1 MATGH
6 LRKRVGKSGVVS
18 YQLIAETECDP
29 ITGKR
34 ERRYKTVHG
43 TKKQAEAALRKMIDD
58 LEQGNVT
65 TSSAMKVQDW
75 MTLWVE
81 TYLPNIEETTRVGYD
96 EKIKN
101 YIAPELGHIQ
111 LKALKPTN
119 VQTWINGL
127 SKRGLSPK
135 TIRNAYN
142 NLNAAMKKAVV
153 LRMIPHNP
161 CEGAELPKL
170 VKYQA
175 NIYDAPDMKK
185 ALSVAEGTDMYIPVL
200 LALAVGLR
208 RGELLALRW
217 HHIDFVAGV
226 VHIRDNMV
234 KGKDGKPVIKTP
246 KSASGTRDIAVGSN
260 VLSALSAAREAYDKA
275 KTSPGFHDD
284 GFVVCQ
290 ENGKHFMPDSM
301 TQKWE
306 RFMIAKGLSHVRLHD
321 LRHSCATAMIDAG
334 VDAVTVKDTLGHA
347 DVTTT
352 MKFYVHSTP
361 AMSKRAAETMD
372 KVIFSQ

>member
-6 LRKRVGKSGVVS
+6 LRKRVGKNGAVS
-18 YQLIAETECDP
+18 YQITVETDCNP
-29 ITGKR
+29 LTGER
-34 ERRYKTVHG
+34 ERRWKTVRG
-43 TKKQAEAALRKMIDD
+43 TKKQAEAVMRRMIDE
-58 LEQGNVT
+58 LEQGNVAT
-65 TSSAMKVQDW
+65 PSAMKVQDW
-75 MTLWVE
+75 MTLWVG
-81 TYLPNIEETTRVGYD
+81 TYLPNIEETTRVGYE

-101 YIAPELGHIQ
+101 YIVPELGHIQ

-119 VQTWINGL
+119 VQSWINGL
-127 SKRGLSPK
+127 NKRGLSPK
-135 TIRNAYN
+135 TIRNVFN

-153 LRMIPHNP
+153 LRMIPNNP

-175 NIYDAPDMKK
+175 NIYDTPDMKK
-185 ALSVAEGTDMYIPVL
+185 ALSIAEGTDMYIPVL
-200 LALAVGLR
+200 LALTVGLR

-217 HHIDFVAGV
+217 HHIDFETGV
-226 VHIRDNMV
+226 IHIRDNMV

-246 KSASGTRDIAVGSN
+246 KSASGTRDIIVGSS
-260 VLSALSAAREAYDKA
+260 VLSALSAAKEAYDKA

-290 ENGKHFMPDSM
+290 ENGKHYMPDSM

-306 RFMIAKGLSHVRLHD
+306 RFMTAKGLPHVRLHD
-321 LRHSCATAMIDAG
+321 LRHSCATAMISAG
-334 VDAVTVKDTLGHA
+334 VDAVTVKDTLGHS

-361 AMSKRAAETMD
+361 AMNKRAADTMD

>member
-6 LRKRVGKSGVVS
+6 LRRRTGKNGAVS
-18 YQLIAETECDP
+18 YQITVETDCNP
-29 ITGKR
+29 LTGER
-34 ERRYKTVHG
+34 ERHWKTVRG
-43 TKKQAEAALRKMIDD
+43 TKKQAETVMRKMIDE
-58 LEQGNVT
+58 LEQGSVAAP
-65 TSSAMKVQDW
+65 SAMKVQDW
-75 MTLWVE
+75 MAMWVG
-81 TYLPNIEETTRVGYD
+81 TYLPNIEETTRVGYE

-101 YIAPELGHIQ
+101 YIVPELGHIQ

-127 SKRGLSPK
+127 NKRGLSPK
-135 TIRNAYN
+135 TIRNAFN
-142 NLNAAMKKAVV
+142 NLNAAMKKAVT

-170 VKYQA
+170 AKYQA
-175 NIYDAPDMKK
+175 NIYDTPDMKK
-185 ALSVAEGTDMYIPVL
+185 VLSVAEGTDMYIPVL

-217 HHIDFVAGV
+217 HHIDFEAGV
-226 VHIRDNMV
+226 IHIRDNMV
-234 KGKDGKPVIKTP
+234 KGKDGQPIIKTP
-246 KSASGTRDIAVGSN
+246 KSASGTRDIIVGNS
-260 VLSALSAAREAYDKA
+260 VLSALSAAKTAYDEA
-275 KTSPGFHDD
+275 KTSPGFHDE

-290 ENGKHFMPDSM
+290 ANGKFYKPDSM

-306 RFMIAKGLSHVRLHD
+306 RFMIANGLPKVRLHD

-334 VDAVTVKDTLGHA
+334 VDAVTVKDTLGHS

-352 MKFYVHSTP
+352 MKFYVHSTQS
-361 AMSKRAAETMD
+361 MSKRAAETMD
-372 KVIFSQ
+372 KVIFN